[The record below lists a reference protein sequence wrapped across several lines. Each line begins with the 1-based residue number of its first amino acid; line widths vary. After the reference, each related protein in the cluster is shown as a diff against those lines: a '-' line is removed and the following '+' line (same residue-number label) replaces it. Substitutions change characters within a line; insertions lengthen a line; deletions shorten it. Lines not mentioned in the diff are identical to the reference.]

1 MPLKKKKISEL
12 NEASDMKGFFT
23 IGYRVINGV
32 KTSLKFGLEKIQTAL
47 DNMLKATSDAK
58 TATTDMR
65 QLEATVE
72 SNESARETAESVVM
86 LPNNPGRQP
95 KRIVPVKSKPGKC
108 LLNQCVSLMR
118 MHVRPLKQDDLLR
131 KLHGIM
137 QKSACY
143 R

>member
-72 SNESARETAESVVM
+72 SNESARETAESRR
-86 LPNNPGRQP
+86 N
-95 KRIVPVKSKPGKC
+95 
-108 LLNQCVSLMR
+108 
-118 MHVRPLKQDDLLR
+118 
-131 KLHGIM
+131 
-137 QKSACY
+137 
-143 R
+143 